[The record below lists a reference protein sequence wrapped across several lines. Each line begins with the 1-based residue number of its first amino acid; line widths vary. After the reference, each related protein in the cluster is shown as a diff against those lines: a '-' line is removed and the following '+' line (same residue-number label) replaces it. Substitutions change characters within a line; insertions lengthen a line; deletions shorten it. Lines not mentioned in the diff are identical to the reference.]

1 MNMDDMEVVEG
12 THALFSLL
20 HVATNTVLKQLKTS
34 SYAFYAG
41 FYQQHY
47 PVEYHWWE
55 GGKVAE
61 PSDYFDVV
69 HLKPSDAVKALDP
82 PTRFIR
88 FFKLV
93 DALDQSDQQLYKKM
107 GCTREAWEIKL
118 KDAAIVIAKENSDD
132 DKGSDLIKE
141 GFPLLMDLVVGML
154 EEKGK
159 EVETGIA
166 AEAEEGLR
174 CMVKLL
180 QRDSREFLLSKPM
193 GAWVK
198 DRVEKL
204 IKNPANGALLFR
216 LASSSQ
222 CLTRFLFGAPA
233 DSNMVPS
240 LLHLRSAIADLLSG
254 TLNLAETAEDECEFE
269 MNKKMRDAASS
280 AFQSGMGGRK
290 NKPAEMIG
298 QSLCTLALAATVV

>member
-1 MNMDDMEVVEG
+1 MSYPLQWIFDDSLASILARPTEQAQISFAVGKLVNDRRWAIVRGEQVNMDDMEVVEG
-12 THALFSLL
+12 THTLFSLL
-20 HVATNTVLKQLKTS
+20 HVATNTVLQPLKTS
-34 SYAFYAG
+34 SYAFYAE

-55 GGKVAE
+55 GGKVGE
-61 PSDYFDVV
+61 PSDYSEMV
-69 HLKPSDAVKALDP
+69 HFTPSDTVKTLDP

-93 DALDQSDQQLYKKM
+93 DALDRSDQELYKKM
-107 GCTREAWEIKL
+107 GCTREAWEIEL
-118 KDAAIVIAKENSDD
+118 KGAAIVIAKKNSDD
-132 DKGSDLIKE
+132 DLGSDLIKE
-141 GFPLLMDLVVGML
+141 GFPLLMDLVVDMP

-180 QRDSREFLLSKPM
+180 QRDLRGFLLSKPM

-204 IKNPANGALLFR
+204 IKNPTNGALLIR

-222 CLTRFLFGAPA
+222 CLTRSLFGAPHRLQ
-233 DSNMVPS
+233 DGP
-240 LLHLRSAIADLLSG
+240 
-254 TLNLAETAEDECEFE
+254 LAP
-269 MNKKMRDAASS
+269 ASPVGHRGPLIWH
-280 AFQSGMGGRK
+280 AQARCDRRG
-290 NKPAEMIG
+290 
-298 QSLCTLALAATVV
+298 